1 MSDIAPGIG
10 YRLHVLPV
18 VVDGEIPLPHGE
30 LMQEDDVDLLVGQK
44 KALGGD
50 LELARC
56 LIDLHGEVLDGWMS
70 GVMDLRSQL
79 WMQALSMIHWRSLR
93 LAGAVPSM
101 WP

>member
-44 KALGGD
+44 K
-50 LELARC
+50 
-56 LIDLHGEVLDGWMS
+56 
-70 GVMDLRSQL
+70 
-79 WMQALSMIHWRSLR
+79 
-93 LAGAVPSM
+93 PSVVI
-101 WP
+101 